1 MKVCV
6 VGAGYW
12 GPNLI
17 RNFLFHDAIS
27 EVFVCDI
34 DREKLDQI
42 QRKFPMLHT
51 EPEYAA
57 ILDNPEIEVVAIA
70 TPVSSHY
77 TLAKQALLSGKHVL
91 VEKPM
96 TTTSAQAQELID
108 IAKAKALVLMVD
120 HTFIYTAAV
129 EKMHEIVSSGEIG
142 TVTYF
147 DSTRINLGLFQHD
160 SNVVWDLAPHDL
172 SIMLHLIPYRP
183 VAVLASGIDHLGNG
197 YEDIAYLTL
206 FFAENLIAHIH
217 LSWIS
222 PVKVRKTM
230 IGGSKKMVIYDD
242 MLTDEKLK
250 VYDKGIE
257 ISTKAEIAHA
267 QVQYRIGDLCS
278 PMLENQEAL
287 QVEIDHLIRCIRE
300 GEMPR
305 TGGEYGLWVVKIL
318 EAAEKSIKTA
328 SKVDLS

>member
-300 GEMPR
+300 GETPR

-328 SKVDLS
+328 SKVLL

>member
-34 DREKLDQI
+34 DREKLAQI

-108 IAKAKALVLMVD
+108 IAKARALVLMVD

-129 EKMHEIVSSGEIG
+129 KKMHEIVSSGEIG

-257 ISTKAEIAHA
+257 VSTKAEIAHA

-300 GEMPR
+300 GETPR

-328 SKVDLS
+328 SKMLL